1 VTTDAAVPTEAIQPD
16 EFLRFIS
23 DPGMRADPYP
33 FYARLRA
40 YEPVHQVMD
49 IWLASGYDVVS
60 EILRD
65 GRFSADE
72 RNSNLN
78 STPAPVGEFTETPF
92 GRLYFSMLLFRDDP
106 DHKRL
111 RDLVQKAFTRKVV
124 EDLRPRI
131 QNLVDGLVA
140 ALIERGSADLMSEV
154 AYPLPII
161 VICELLGVP
170 PSDRHLFH
178 DKAKDF
184 ASRFEIQP
192 LRTPESEARGDAAT
206 EYFIEYFDRLIE
218 EKRREPG
225 HDLLS
230 NLVAVED
237 EGDRLTHDELL
248 GTCLLILFAG
258 HETTANLIGNGVC
271 ALQRNHDQWERLVA
285 EPELARSA
293 VEELLRFDSP
303 VQIILRVALE
313 DVSLGGRTVPAGSPI
328 GLLLAAANRDES
340 HFAAPDRLDIGPR
353 SEAPLVAFGG
363 GIHFCLGAPLA
374 RLEAQIMLATLAR
387 KIPNLSVDGDAQWR
401 PSFVIRGLE
410 SLPVSV
416 S

>member
-1 VTTDAAVPTEAIQPD
+1 MTTEATDTLRPEEFFEFIAMPD
-16 EFLRFIS
+16 R
-23 DPGMRADPYP
+23 RADPYP
-33 FYARLRA
+33 FYSRLRSL
-40 YEPVHQVMD
+40 EPVHQVMD
-49 IWLASGYDVVS
+49 IWVLSGYDHVS
-60 EILRD
+60 EVLRD
-65 GRFSADE
+65 GRYSADE
-72 RNSNLN
+72 RHSNMN
-78 STPAPVGEFTETPF
+78 STPLDEFTDTPF
-92 GRLYFSMLLFRDDP
+92 GRLYFNMLLFRDDP

-131 QNLVDGLVA
+131 QGLVDELVA
-140 ALIERGSADLMSEV
+140 SLIERGGAELMADV

-178 DKAKDF
+178 GKAKEF

-192 LRTPESEARGDAAT
+192 LRTPESEALGDAAT
-206 EYFIEYFDRLIE
+206 VYFIEYFDRLIE
-218 EKRREPG
+218 EKRKNPG
-225 HDLLS
+225 NDLLS

-237 EGDRLTHDELL
+237 QGDRLTHDELL

-258 HETTANLIGNGVC
+258 HETTANLIGNGVF
-271 ALQRNHDQWERLVA
+271 ALLRNRDQWERLVA
-285 EPELARSA
+285 EPELARST
-293 VEELLRFDSP
+293 VEEILRFDSP

-313 DVSLGGRTVPAGSPI
+313 DVNLGGRMISAGSPI

-340 HFAAPDRLDIGPR
+340 QFAAPDRLDIGPR
-353 SEAPLVAFGG
+353 SQSPLVAFGG

-387 KIPNLSVDGDAQWR
+387 RVPDLRIDGDVHWR

-410 SLPVSV
+410 SLPVVAS
-416 S
+416 